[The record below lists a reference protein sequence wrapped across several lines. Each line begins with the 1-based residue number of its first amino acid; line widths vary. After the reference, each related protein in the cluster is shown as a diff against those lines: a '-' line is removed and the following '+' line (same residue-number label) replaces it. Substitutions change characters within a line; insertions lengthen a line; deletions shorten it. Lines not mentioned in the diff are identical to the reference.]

1 MAFCGACCACD
12 ASVDVPV
19 PEDLVDD
26 MPILPVLDIA
36 ASSEYVVSGV
46 GLEKVSALFRKLDRK
61 GTGMVTA
68 DDLLITL
75 QELPVPVRVNEGNV
89 AMLLKSADKD
99 EDGCLN
105 FREFCDWLCE
115 CRVEEKWEELAKR
128 NFALEIMLL
137 LFSRA
142 EQCTVQVH
150 SSALGMVPDLPV
162 PDTSQA
168 ADLVEL
174 IETTEASSDPIQQA
188 LRFREIVAFAKR
200 TTGNCLGLIDSVGRY
215 LEKLWKA
222 TEAHRGCFGLSTESL
237 GSSLDTEATGE
248 VFGLYSKIHF
258 TLEGAINLVNIQ
270 RKALYTLH
278 GINYLF
284 KKLTSC
290 SLRFV
295 DALERSKNI
304 AKVVKN
310 FVATTEACEKLAL
323 FEELDR
329 YHQAA
334 RSLGELLR
342 KAEAGKTAGRAPIP
356 VNAFQGFKGPWK
368 ELKGQYAKTH
378 RLVEGYDEWS
388 MKLWIATRLM
398 LHYVCKKYGIEVPFG
413 HEIKDK
419 EATSSIPMLKGLRE
433 IPEFVVT

>member
-200 TTGNCLGLIDSVGRY
+200 TTGNCLGLIDSVGKY

-258 TLEGAINLVNIQ
+258 ILEGAINLVNIQ

-334 RSLGELLR
+334 HSLGELLR
-342 KAEAGKTAGRAPIP
+342 KAEAGKTEGRAPIP